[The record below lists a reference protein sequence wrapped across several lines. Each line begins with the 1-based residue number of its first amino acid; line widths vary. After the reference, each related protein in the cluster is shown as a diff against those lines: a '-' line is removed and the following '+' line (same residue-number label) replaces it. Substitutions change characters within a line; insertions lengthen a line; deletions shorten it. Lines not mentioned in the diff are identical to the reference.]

1 MSLNLN
7 GFGRKIAYVVDN
19 KKMTKSVVSV
29 DEGTEGLPCVSIE
42 KGKFAYKIDPDAKER
57 QTMFLCGS
65 AGSGKS
71 YYLAQVVKQYKKIY
85 PDNKVYLFSESEFDP
100 ILEDIED
107 IKRINIE
114 GLDAQPIEWNAFS
127 KCLVCF
133 DDIDAL
139 TGKDGKAIYALRDKL
154 LKNSRKFEVS
164 VITTNHNAT
173 DLKLKSVL
181 NESDVIV
188 FFLSNYNRSLK
199 YLLEQY
205 LGLNKQGIKRLLN
218 CTGRASSF
226 IKSYP
231 NVLITEKEVFTVKY
245 LNNC

>member
-7 GFGRKIAYVVDN
+7 GFGRKVAYVVDN

-29 DEGTEGLPCVSIE
+29 DEGTEGLPCVAIE

-57 QTMFLCGS
+57 LTAYICGS

-71 YYLAQVVKQYKKIY
+71 YYLAQLVKQYKKVY
-85 PDNKVYLFSESEFDP
+85 PENKIYLFSESEFDP

-107 IKRINIE
+107 IKRIPIE
-114 GLDAQPIEWNAFS
+114 GIADNPLEWDAFKS
-127 KCLVCF
+127 CMTLF
-133 DDIDAL
+133 DDVDAL

-154 LKNSRKFEVS
+154 LKNSRKFAVS
-164 VITTNHNAT
+164 VITTNHDACN
-173 DLKLKSVL
+173 LKLKSVL

-218 CTGRASSF
+218 CTGRATTF
-226 IKSYP
+226 VKSYP
-231 NVLITEKEVFTVKY
+231 NVIITEKEVFTTKY